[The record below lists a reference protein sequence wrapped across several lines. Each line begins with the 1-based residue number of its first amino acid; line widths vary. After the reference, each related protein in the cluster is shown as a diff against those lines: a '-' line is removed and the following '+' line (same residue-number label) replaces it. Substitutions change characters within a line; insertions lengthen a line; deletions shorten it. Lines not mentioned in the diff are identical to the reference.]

1 MLTLQTLLYKSVSAF
16 ILETSIS
23 ENMVDLKERGCILT
37 QAFICNKISIPGL
50 KKIGDSFLENR
61 M

>member
-1 MLTLQTLLYKSVSAF
+1 MLTLQILLYIRVSAF

-37 QAFICNKISIPGL
+37 LTFICNKISIPGL

>member
-37 QAFICNKISIPGL
+37 LTFICNKISIPGL